1 MKKIPVA
8 VILLVVIA
16 FIGFGDQVLPQP
28 IGRYSLQ
35 ARNSIDQMM
44 INLFPNWKPR
54 NPNAR
59 TEDAVQQMEQK
70 R

>member
-8 VILLVVIA
+8 LILLLVIA
-16 FIGFGDQVLPQP
+16 FIGFGDQVLPRP

-35 ARNSIDQMM
+35 ARTSIDQMM
-44 INLFPNWKPR
+44 INLFPTWKPK

-59 TEDAVQQMEQK
+59 TEDALQQTEQK